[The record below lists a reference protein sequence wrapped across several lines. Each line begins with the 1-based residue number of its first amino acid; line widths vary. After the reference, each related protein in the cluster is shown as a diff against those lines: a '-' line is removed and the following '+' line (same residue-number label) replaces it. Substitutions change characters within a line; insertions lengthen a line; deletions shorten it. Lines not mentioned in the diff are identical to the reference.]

1 VAESKNRHWTRPI
14 VLMESG
20 EILCYDSRF
29 CTENRNDE
37 GVGSIPYPDRATD
50 PAVQV
55 EVGYTY
61 NVLIL
66 TQSGKVYVLGEPDYD
81 IVQRGVNGIPAEGEA
96 TSWPFESQVKPV
108 VGLPSDVVR
117 IGCYFQSAIALT
129 QSGQIWAWGKG
140 IHLIGNYQ
148 IASGPDEAG
157 PTPRQMTW
165 SPPDGSTWLDAKHSS
180 MQTVM
185 YARTTTKKLWGFGD
199 SGCTQQTGGAGKSAP
214 HPIVLPDVNG
224 AEDPVKDYWL
234 AHEVS
239 FVLGESNKLYSIG
252 GTNPQTCGAN
262 AVSDPQRCTP
272 SPDPVHVTS
281 LEGKVPVQISGTSDP
296 GPYVALMDDGEV
308 YMWGKNSGGT
318 ACPGA
323 YGANG
328 GPTPRLIEGGVLG
341 KVPPPACP

>member
-1 VAESKNRHWTRPI
+1 
-14 VLMESG
+14 MESG

-55 EVGYTY
+55 EVGTDT
-61 NVLIL
+61 VLIL
-66 TQSGKVYVLGEPDYD
+66 TQSGKVYVLGSPEHDV
-81 IVQRGVNGIPAEGEA
+81 VQRVYNGIPAKDEA
-96 TSWPFESQVKPV
+96 TSWAFESQVKPV

-117 IGCYFQSAIALT
+117 IGVAAQAAMALT
-129 QSGQIWAWGKG
+129 QSGQIWAWGQG
-140 IHLIGNYQ
+140 MHIIGSYQ
-148 IASGPDEAG
+148 IAPGPDEAG

-165 SPPDGSTWLDAKHSS
+165 SPPDGSTWLDAKASS
-180 MQTVM
+180 FGWIM
-185 YARTTTKKLWGFGD
+185 YARTTTKKLWGFGHVD
-199 SGCTQQTGGAGKSAP
+199 CSQMVGGAARNTP
-214 HPIVLPDVNG
+214 NPIELPDVNG

-234 AHEVS
+234 AWHVG

-252 GTNPQTCGAN
+252 GTDPQTCGAN

-281 LEGKVPVQISGTSDP
+281 LEGKVPVQISGAYIP

-308 YMWGKNSGGT
+308 YMWGKNSAAT
-318 ACPGA
+318 PACPGA